1 MLRIFLRGGAEGTV
15 KTFGGRAS
23 ASGRAVLASFP
34 TSVPLATICE
44 AFLFAERWAEL
55 ASRGGDSEPDQSA
68 SLLASEDGSET
79 PAWLPKLSPE
89 IRGQS
94 C

>member
-1 MLRIFLRGGAEGTV
+1 MVNGVPMNATAKQLRIADGDSRGGAEGTV

-44 AFLFAERWAEL
+44 PFLFSERWAEL
-55 ASRGGDSEPDQSA
+55 A
-68 SLLASEDGSET
+68 
-79 PAWLPKLSPE
+79 
-89 IRGQS
+89 
-94 C
+94 

>member
-55 ASRGGDSEPDQSA
+55 A
-68 SLLASEDGSET
+68 
-79 PAWLPKLSPE
+79 
-89 IRGQS
+89 
-94 C
+94 